1 MTKRRFWTIK
11 INRSRERGQSIVEF
25 ALLAPVLIL
34 LFMGMFDFGWLLHKQ
49 IQMDNAVRLGAR
61 RAAVGATNADI
72 LERMI
77 DNCTFTLLSE
87 EITIDVRD
95 SDGNSIGDN
104 SDRTPNNLIYIA
116 INRDNEPL
124 ITPLAGFIEGMT
136 AINLV
141 AEAEFLIE

>member
-72 LERMI
+72 LTQMI
-77 DNCTFTLLSE
+77 DNCTFTLLAE

-95 SDGNSIGDN
+95 PDGNSIGDN
-104 SDRTPNNLIYIA
+104 SDRTPNNLIYVA
-116 INRDNEPL
+116 VHRDNEPL
-124 ITPLAGFIEGMT
+124 ITPLAGLIEGMT
-136 AINLV
+136 AINLH